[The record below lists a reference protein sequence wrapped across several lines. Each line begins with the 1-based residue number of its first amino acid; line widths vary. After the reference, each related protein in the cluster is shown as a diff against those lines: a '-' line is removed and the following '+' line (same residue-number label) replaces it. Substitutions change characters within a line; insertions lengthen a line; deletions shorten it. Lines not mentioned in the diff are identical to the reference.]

1 MSQLITLMDGIK
13 SNVMVVGA
21 TNKPNEIDQS
31 LRRFGRFSKE
41 IEVVSPDD
49 HGRYE
54 IMKIKTRNM
63 QLADDVDLESIA
75 HDAHGYTGGD
85 LAQLVLEAGVICIR
99 DQTDLLDL
107 EDEELPM
114 SQMRKIRVRQKD
126 LLAAMANTNPSS
138 LREKSVEVGCST
150 GSTPSPFCAALGF
163 TCLMLKSTVEQE
175 NTERKGKRW
184 VKRAGLE
191 WSV

>member
-1 MSQLITLMDGIK
+1 MTRILRRSQANGEVEKRIVSQLITLMDGIK

-75 HDAHGYTGGD
+75 HDAHG
-85 LAQLVLEAGVICIR
+85 
-99 DQTDLLDL
+99 
-107 EDEELPM
+107 
-114 SQMRKIRVRQKD
+114 
-126 LLAAMANTNPSS
+126 
-138 LREKSVEVGCST
+138 
-150 GSTPSPFCAALGF
+150 
-163 TCLMLKSTVEQE
+163 
-175 NTERKGKRW
+175 
-184 VKRAGLE
+184 
-191 WSV
+191 